1 MLRLFRLIT
10 TMDALAPLPSLAEQK
25 PTWASAPTLARS
37 WRLNQLIDRLGRE
50 GLTVVARNVANGR
63 SGHSLTSQK
72 RVVAI
77 GSTVKRTAA
86 SGELPARSFPRE
98 ATAKI
103 LGEHVFR

>member
-1 MLRLFRLIT
+1 M
-10 TMDALAPLPSLAEQK
+10 
-25 PTWASAPTLARS
+25 
-37 WRLNQLIDRLGRE
+37 G
-50 GLTVVARNVANGR
+50 GLDI
-63 SGHSLTSQK
+63 LTSQK

-86 SGELPARSFPRE
+86 CDEMPARSFPRE